1 MTTKHIPPLLS
12 PYLTLPTYSSLTLLT
27 GTLDATTNWLVLRF
41 LGIGLADRR
50 AKSWDDGE
58 NAAEEGEVGVVLV
71 SFLRGYE
78 FWRGEGLRAVGFKS

>member
-1 MTTKHIPPLLS
+1 
-12 PYLTLPTYSSLTLLT
+12 
-27 GTLDATTNWLVLRF
+27 
-41 LGIGLADRR
+41 LGIVLADRR
-50 AKSWDDGE
+50 AKRWDDGE